1 MAMRFLK
8 GLRRRRGDDDDVVP
22 DMEGSLEGDSTGFAS
37 LKQFEKMHRFDP
49 NLPLEELEEVDIAL
63 NTANVEKGAE
73 IEQILAED
81 NSPYPEVRASVR
93 NFDVDMP
100 VNTIRAWTIGM
111 FLCTLGS
118 AVNMLL
124 SLRNPSISLTT
135 FVIQLI
141 AYPLGLLWD
150 LLFPDRVFN
159 LWGLKFNLRPG
170 RFNYKEHVI
179 IVVMSNVGSPGKC
192 VMGQLLILP
201 RLRMAVVRCM
211 PPM

>member
-1 MAMRFLK
+1 MAMGFLRS
-8 GLRRRRGDDDDVVP
+8 LWRRREDEVVP
-22 DMEGSLEGDSTGFAS
+22 DMGSSLEGDSTGFAS
-37 LKQFEKMHRFDP
+37 LKHFEKMHRLDP
-49 NLPLEELEEVDIAL
+49 NLPLDELEEVDVAL
-63 NTANVEKGAE
+63 NTANLEKGAE

-100 VNTIRAWTIGM
+100 VNTIRAWSIGM

-150 LLFPDRVFN
+150 LIFPDRVFN
-159 LWGLKFNLRPG
+159 IWGLKFNFKPG
-170 RFNYKEHVI
+170 PFNFKEHVI
-179 IVVMSNVGSPGKC
+179 IVVMSNVGGFGSC
-192 VMGQLLILP
+192 LWLI
-201 RLRMAVVRCM
+201 AN
-211 PPM
+211 

>member
-1 MAMRFLK
+1 MRFLK

-49 NLPLEELEEVDIAL
+49 NLPLDELEEVDIAL

-100 VNTIRAWTIGM
+100 VNTVRAWAIGM

-150 LLFPDRVFN
+150 LIFPDRVFN

-170 RFNYKEHVI
+170 PFNYKEHVI
-179 IVVMSNVGSPGKC
+179 IVVMSNVGSTGEY
-192 VMGQLLILP
+192 VAGWLLILS
-201 RLRMAVVRCM
+201 RLRMAVARCM
-211 PPM
+211 PRM